1 MAKKS
6 PILAVNESEN
16 KASRKRPAVRQTTG
30 RRKTASGKPSG
41 RKTPKGKKK
50 SANGKCLPG
59 AIISCWEE

>member
-30 RRKTASGKPSG
+30 RRKSRREEKLP
-41 RKTPKGKKK
+41 RERKK